1 MPHYSHA
8 SMTGGAPGA
17 QQMTDFLST
26 HEAAIRLAVFAGVLA
41 LMAVLEA
48 LLPRRRTGVTR
59 RHRWTTNL
67 ALAATGTL
75 LLRLAVPLLATGV
88 ALEAERRGFGLFHW
102 TDAPYAVAFVLSL
115 LALDL
120 MVYGQHVLFHK
131 AGILWRLHR
140 VHHADPHVD
149 ATTGIRFHPVEIL
162 ISMGLKMA
170 AVALLGAPVA
180 AVILFEVLLNAAAMF
195 NHSNLKI
202 GERTD
207 RFLRLF
213 IVTPDMHRVHH
224 SVHRDE
230 HDMNFGFSLSLWDR
244 LFGTYRAAPREG
256 HIAMRLGLAEYPSPA
271 PERFGWSLVNPF
283 SGRSAPDEPQR
294 RERTT

>member
-1 MPHYSHA
+1 ML
-8 SMTGGAPGA
+8 
-17 QQMTDFLST
+17 DFISA
-26 HEAAIRLAVFAGVLA
+26 HEAEIRLAVFAGVLA
-41 LMAVLEA
+41 LMAALEFA
-48 LLPRRRTGVTR
+48 LPRRRTGVTR
-59 RHRWTTNL
+59 LRRWMTNL
-67 ALAATGTL
+67 GLAATGTVVV
-75 LLRLAVPLLATGV
+75 RLAVPLLATGI

-102 TDAPYAVAFVLSL
+102 TGTPYIAAFLISFI
-115 LALDL
+115 ALDL

-131 AGILWRLHR
+131 AGFLWRLHR
-140 VHHADPHVD
+140 IHHADPHVD

-180 AVILFEVLLNAAAMF
+180 AVILFEVVLNATAMF
-195 NHSNLKI
+195 NHSNLRI
-202 GERTD
+202 GDRTD
-207 RFLRLF
+207 RVLRLF

-256 HIAMRLGLAEYPSPA
+256 HIAMRLGLSEYPSPA
-271 PERFGWSLVNPF
+271 PERFGWSLINPF
-283 SGRSAPDEPQR
+283 SGRAFPDEPQR

>member
-1 MPHYSHA
+1 MLEFISA
-8 SMTGGAPGA
+8 
-17 QQMTDFLST
+17 
-26 HEAAIRLAVFAGVLA
+26 HEAPVRLAVFAGVLA
-41 LMAVLEA
+41 LMAALEA
-48 LLPRRRTGVTR
+48 ALPRRTAGVTR
-59 RHRWTTNL
+59 VRRWTTNL

-75 LLRLAVPLLATGV
+75 VLRLAVPLLATGV
-88 ALEAERRGFGLFHW
+88 ALEAERLGFGLFHW
-102 TDAPYAVAFVLSL
+102 TGTPYIAAFLLSL

-120 MVYGQHVLFHK
+120 LVYGQHVLFHK
-131 AGILWRLHR
+131 AGFLWRLHR

-162 ISMGLKMA
+162 ISMCVKMA

-195 NHSNLKI
+195 NHSNLRI
-202 GERTD
+202 GEKAD
-207 RFLRLF
+207 RILRLF

-230 HDMNFGFSLSLWDR
+230 HDMNFGFSISVWDR

-283 SGRSAPDEPQR
+283 SGRAFPDASQR

>member
-1 MPHYSHA
+1 ML
-8 SMTGGAPGA
+8 
-17 QQMTDFLST
+17 DFISA
-26 HEAAIRLAVFAGVLA
+26 HEAIIRLAVFAGVLA
-41 LMAVLEA
+41 LMSILEA
-48 LLPRRRTGVTR
+48 ALPRRAPGVSR
-59 RHRWTTNL
+59 AHRWATNM

-102 TDAPYAVAFVLSL
+102 MGAPYLAAFFLSI

-120 MVYGQHVLFHK
+120 LVYGQHVLFHK
-131 AGILWRLHR
+131 AGFLWRLHR

-162 ISMGLKMA
+162 ISMGVKMV

-195 NHSNLKI
+195 NHSNLRI
-202 GERTD
+202 GEKAD
-207 RFLRLF
+207 RILRLF

-230 HDMNFGFSLSLWDR
+230 HDTNFGFSTSLWDR
-244 LFGTYRAAPREG
+244 LFGTYRAEPREG
-256 HIAMRLGLAEYPSPA
+256 QIAMRVGLSEYPSPG
-271 PERFGWSLVNPF
+271 PEKFGWSLVNPF
-283 SGRSAPDEPQR
+283 SGSGLPDKPNR
-294 RERTT
+294 PERTT